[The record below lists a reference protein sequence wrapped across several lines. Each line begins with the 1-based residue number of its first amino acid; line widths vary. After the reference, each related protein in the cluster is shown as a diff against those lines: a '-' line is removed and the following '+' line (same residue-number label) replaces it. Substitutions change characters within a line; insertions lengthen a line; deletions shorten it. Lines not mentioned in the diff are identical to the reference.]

1 MASDWQLRQ
10 EICEI
15 GRRIYARQFAAGND
29 GNISYRLAESIVLCT
44 PTQICKGFMRPD
56 DLCTV
61 DLEAR
66 QLSGKRKRTSEIRLH
81 LEIYK
86 QDPSVNAVV
95 HCHPPHAT
103 AFAVAQVD
111 VPTCILPEAEVFLGV
126 VPRAAYETP
135 GGQHFAETIRPF
147 IGKANTVLLSNHG
160 TVSWGPTLERAYWNT
175 EILDSYCRVL
185 LLAKQVGNVT
195 RLPEPK
201 VSELLDLRAQ
211 FGAGE
216 DSRRK
221 DGGQMCVNTAFGRP
235 CEMAESGSPC
245 GSARPERPCPS
256 PKPADSPAPADD
268 EKWLPPAEQSL
279 DALVQTITARV
290 VAALTGQPSAS

>member
-1 MASDWQLRQ
+1 MANEWQIRK

-29 GNISYRLAESIVLCT
+29 GNISYRLSENVVLCS
-44 PTQICKGFMRPD
+44 PTQICKGFMNPD

-61 DLEAR
+61 DLEANQR
-66 QLSGKRKRTSEIRLH
+66 SGKRKRTSEIRLH

-86 QDPSVNAVV
+86 HDPAVKAVV

-111 VPTCILPEAEVFLGV
+111 IPTCILPEAEVFLGV

-147 IGKANTVLLSNHG
+147 IGKSNTVVLSNHG
-160 TVSWGPTLERAYWNT
+160 TVSWGSTLERAYWNT

-185 LLAKQVGNVT
+185 LLAKQVGNVS

-201 VSELLDLRAQ
+201 VSELLDLRAA

-221 DGGQMCVNTAFGRP
+221 EGAPMCVNTAFGRRGADP
-235 CEMAESGSPC
+235 GSPA
-245 GSARPERPCPS
+245 SASAAHADAGAELPS
-256 PKPADSPAPADD
+256 AASPR
-268 EKWLPPAEQSL
+268 
-279 DALVQTITARV
+279 DALVQMVTARV
-290 VAALTGQPSAS
+290 IAALAGQTSTK

>member
-1 MASDWQLRQ
+1 MATEWRIRQ

-15 GRRIYARQFAAGND
+15 GRRLYARQFAAGND
-29 GNISYRLAESIVLCT
+29 GNISYRLSQNVVLCS
-44 PTQICKGFMRPD
+44 PTQICKGFMRPE

-61 DLEAR
+61 DLDAN

-86 QDPSVNAVV
+86 HDPAVKAVV

-103 AFAVAQVD
+103 AFGVAQVD
-111 VPTCILPEAEVFLGV
+111 IPTCILPEAEVFLGV

-147 IGKANTVLLSNHG
+147 IGKANTVVLSNHG

-201 VSELLDLRAQ
+201 VSELLDLRAA

-216 DSRRK
+216 DSRLK
-221 DGGQMCVNTAFGRP
+221 DGGQMCVNTTFGR
-235 CEMAESGSPC
+235 SGGAGAAPA
-245 GSARPERPCPS
+245 GAPVATPTTPTPS
-256 PKPADSPAPADD
+256 P
-268 EKWLPPAEQSL
+268 QSR
-279 DALVQTITARV
+279 DALVQAITARV
-290 VAALTGQPSAS
+290 LAALRSQSSSS